1 MLKFFL
7 LFLLLLLL
15 VLLFFPIN
23 LKFKL
28 VFSEKDFKIN
38 FYKFEILSLNKI
50 LGAHK
55 EKKEI
60 SKKGNKDTKIK
71 NSSKKK
77 RTFLKPP
84 SNLTIAK
91 LIKLLTKSKF
101 KPSLKIVLDLNFSSE
116 DAALTAILYG
126 FIHQIL
132 SLIYTR
138 LDYFFKLKKFTG
150 NINPKFNNENYLFF
164 EVQGIIT
171 INFAQIIYIG
181 FLYLLNFKKL

>member
-38 FYKFEILSLNKI
+38 LYKFEILSLNKI

-71 NSSKKK
+71 KSSKKK

-91 LIKLLTKSKF
+91 LI
-101 KPSLKIVLDLNFSSE
+101 
-116 DAALTAILYG
+116 
-126 FIHQIL
+126 
-132 SLIYTR
+132 
-138 LDYFFKLKKFTG
+138 
-150 NINPKFNNENYLFF
+150 
-164 EVQGIIT
+164 
-171 INFAQIIYIG
+171 
-181 FLYLLNFKKL
+181 